1 MKKCK
6 LLKNRASY
14 TTSTESIR
22 VVAQNIDCL
31 KIGLAYDQNGATPPT
46 LATLLTHTGDIK
58 LTVGGEVEDLVKFQD
73 LYVLNVLW
81 HREPMYLITA
91 GDNQHGML
99 NDVMLPV
106 KLTTDKQV
114 YVELAYSGLATVDTE
129 KLTLAVIYGDK
140 AFGARPISFQYIT
153 GNTATSFAE
162 YDMSKAGRRLV
173 GLLIYNTTIPT
184 TSTFDATIGELKI
197 LVKRSEVA
205 HIHFE
210 NMDCISVQP
219 EDTTQCGIVDNYRYI
234 DLSDEPIPADDLKV
248 AVKDIA
254 SATDAFRI
262 VGVYQ

>member
-1 MKKCK
+1 MKKSK

-22 VVAQNIDCL
+22 VVAQNIDYL
-31 KIGLAYDQNGATPPT
+31 KIGIDFLQNGSTAPT
-46 LATLLTHTGDIK
+46 LATLLTHTSDIK
-58 LTVGGEVEDLVKFQD
+58 LTVGGEVEDLVRFQD

-81 HREPMYLITA
+81 HREPFYLLPA
-91 GDNQHGML
+91 GDNQVGMI

-114 YVELAYSGLATVDTE
+114 YVELAYAGLATIDTE

-140 AFGARPISFQYIT
+140 AFGNRPIAFQYIT

-173 GLLIYNTTIPT
+173 GLLVYNTTIPT
-184 TSTFDATIGELKI
+184 TSALDATVGELKI
-197 LVKRSEVA
+197 LVKRNEVA

-210 NMDCISVQP
+210 DMDSIPVDV
-219 EDTTQCGIVDNYRYI
+219 EDTTISGIMSKYRYI
-234 DLSDEPIPADDLKV
+234 DLSDDPIPADDLKV
-248 AVKDIA
+248 AVKSLA